1 MRKIWF
7 VGLLALGL
15 SACEKDDICAGS
27 ESETP
32 NVVIGLFDRLDPEI
46 RKSAVKIAAIA
57 EGFND
62 TLIFR
67 STSTIELPLKINTTE
82 TTWNL
87 VLYQPTGSNN
97 DTIHKTDQLRF
108 TYTPEA
114 LYVSKACGYKTIFH
128 EFNAVK
134 TTSVSDDTWIRSM
147 NRLTNELTNTDNAHL
162 QFYY

>member
-15 SACEKDDICAGS
+15 SACEKDDICSGS

-32 NVVIGLFDRLDPEI
+32 NVVIRLFDRLDPEI
-46 RKSAVKIAAIA
+46 PKAAVKIAAIA

-67 STSTIELPLKINTTE
+67 STSAIDLPLQINTSE

-87 VLYQPTGSNN
+87 VLYVPNVSN
-97 DTIHKTDQLRF
+97 DTTHFRDQLRF

-134 TTSVSDDTWIRSM
+134 TTPISNETWIRSI

-162 QFYY
+162 QLYY